1 MLILYLLLIMSEII
15 DLTSEEIIDLSSSEK
30 IYTFNGEKVY
40 TFEVDEDGVEI
51 DLGTFD
57 SVNEYL
63 SNNHDNSDYDLSF
76 FIIRKK
82 IYHNSPDFNIEF
94 NEHNCLRIS
103 LIEDEIYKFLNDYIE
118 KFPDNNYVQ
127 IHVTI
132 KDLSNTI
139 TNCVQFTNDWT
150 NDERINM
157 VNRFKIVVSLKNET
171 KEVDSIE

>member
-1 MLILYLLLIMSEII
+1 MAEII
-15 DLTSEEIIDLSSSEK
+15 DLTSEEEEV
-30 IYTFNGEKVY
+30 YTFNGERVY
-40 TFEVDEDGVEI
+40 FFKVDEDGVEI
-51 DLGTFD
+51 DLSTFD

-63 SNNHDNSDYDLSF
+63 SNNHDNSDYELSF
-76 FIIRKK
+76 YVNKK
-82 IYHNSPDFNIEF
+82 IIYHISPDFNIEF

-132 KDLSNTI
+132 KDNSST
-139 TNCVQFTNDWT
+139 TNCIQYCKEWT

-157 VNRFKIVVSLKNET
+157 VNRFKIAVSLKNET
-171 KEVDSIE
+171 KEVDSVK